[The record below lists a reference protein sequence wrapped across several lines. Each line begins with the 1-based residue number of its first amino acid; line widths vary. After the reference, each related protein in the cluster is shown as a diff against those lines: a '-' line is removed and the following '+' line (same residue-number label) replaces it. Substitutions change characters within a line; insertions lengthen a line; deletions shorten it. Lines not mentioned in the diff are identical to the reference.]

1 MYDRSDLYL
10 IEQESENP
18 RSRITCPNCESY
30 LVERQRDN
38 FFVSGSGT
46 YTCLDCLN
54 TFSVGPMDDD
64 PTIPF

>member
-18 RSRITCPNCESY
+18 QSKIVCPNCESY
-30 LVERQRDN
+30 LVESQGDKW
-38 FFVSGSGT
+38 T